1 MTKQEIAKSAIKFVV
16 GSSTGAVV
24 TKLVKSHSSPDN
36 IVEELQLVVAGYALG
51 GVVADRTVDWADAKF
66 TGLMKAIEQFK
77 SQEES
82 EEE

>member
-1 MTKQEIAKSAIKFVV
+1 MTKQEIAKSVIKFVV

-24 TKLVKSHSSPDN
+24 TELVKSHSSPDN
-36 IVEELQLVVAGYALG
+36 VVEELQLVVAGYALG

-66 TGLMKAIEQFK
+66 NGLMKAFEQFK
-77 SQEES
+77 SQETS